1 MSKTS
6 NKQKY
11 ECLISWLDWFKK
23 KSKEAAKN
31 RKSYEQTNG

>member
-31 RKSYEQTNG
+31 KSYHQDK